1 MLGRGGGGCRL
12 VAMGVS
18 PSCIFFF
25 IFYFFF
31 FVICSPLSM
40 SPLREWAERAHG
52 IREKLRYTQGNGR
65 ERLERRHREKTTVE
79 KKREKEKRVETIYDR
94 RTILSALRHVMRN
107 H

>member
-1 MLGRGGGGCRL
+1 MLGRGGGMPACCYGCFPVL
-12 VAMGVS
+12 H
-18 PSCIFFF
+18 IFFYF
-25 IFYFFF
+25 LFFF